1 MLLSTG
7 VSADEVEYTVSGVTE
22 SMQTNVVNHVSGFRI
37 GSGANLNSRLRR
49 KIVEDAKIAATKAMR
64 PFGYF
69 HPVITAEMRS
79 KEAGKWVVEVDVR
92 TGPPVLVQDL
102 QLELIGPGRELR
114 AVLEWYMAFPLV
126 EGDILDQQAWDK
138 AKQDVLVLLEEEG
151 YLQPKFNR
159 HVIRVNPVANSAR
172 LELELDTGPQAIL
185 GNVTFKQEI
194 LSDGVLTS
202 LERFKYGDAYNSWLL
217 EKFRLDLWRSG
228 YFEDVEVLERRDLSA
243 VPPRVDLDVS
253 FQPRMKN
260 TYQSTFGFGTDTLI
274 RLQLRWN
281 RHLLSPRGDN
291 FDIGFGWQ
299 QKDNEFTFQANY
311 RLPRK
316 TQSRQ
321 FWMAN
326 LGLKSEKQELL
337 VSEKND
343 QENRYTIARGTVN
356 DNSLRFGR
364 TRVRNMKGGYLQ
376 FFESIFAQY
385 LNETR
390 DFVPSGKAPEEVWD
404 LNRKDPLGNLLKSTS
419 NSLSIGM
426 DWDWPEIRGRGFE
439 TVGHHER
446 AWIFTSNEAW
456 GSDQDFSQIYLSS
469 RWNLLAGN
477 RWKFLFRAEAGY
489 SNAKT
494 TDIIIPT
501 DDASLEVS
509 VSDLPYLYRFKA
521 GGSRSVR
528 GYAFEVLDDNGLG
541 SNNILTASAEAE
553 YHFHDNWSLAAFID
567 IGNAF
572 NDWSNPDLK
581 TGAGIGVRW
590 YSIIGAVR
598 LDVAQGL
605 NLEGDPW
612 QIHLTIGTPLL

>member
-1 MLLSTG
+1 MLLGTG

-22 SMQTNVVNHVSGFRI
+22 SLQTNVLNLVSAFRV

-49 KIVEDAKIAATKAMR
+49 KIVEDAEIAATKAMR

-69 HPVITAEMRS
+69 HPVITVEMRS
-79 KEAGKWVVEVDVR
+79 IEADKWVVNVDVK

-102 QLELIGPGRELR
+102 QLELTGPGHELGT
-114 AVLEWYMAFPLV
+114 LLDWYKAFPLV
-126 EGDILDQQAWDK
+126 VGDILDQQAWDR
-138 AKQDVLVLLEEEG
+138 AKQDAVVLLEEQG
-151 YLQPKFNR
+151 YLQPDFSR
-159 HVIRVNPVANSAR
+159 HVIRVNPDANTAR

-185 GNVTFKQEI
+185 GSVTFKQEI
-194 LSDGVLTS
+194 LTDGVLAR
-202 LERFKYGDAYNSWLL
+202 LQRFKYGDAYNSWLM

-228 YFEDVEVLERRDLSA
+228 YFDEVEVVERRDLSA
-243 VPPRVDLDVS
+243 VPPRVDLDVN
-253 FQPRMKN
+253 FEPRKKN

-274 RLQLRWN
+274 RLQLRWS

-326 LGLKSEKQELL
+326 LGLKSEKQELR
-337 VSEKND
+337 VSENNNPED
-343 QENRYTIARGTVN
+343 RYAIARGSVL

-364 TRVRNMKGGYLQ
+364 TRVRNINSGYQQ

-390 DFVPSGKAPEEVWD
+390 DFVPSGKAPDELLD
-404 LNRKDPLGNLLKSTS
+404 IDNQYPIGDLLKNTS
-419 NSLSIGM
+419 NSLSVGM

-456 GSDQDFSQIYLSS
+456 GSDETFSQVYLSS
-469 RWNLLAGN
+469 RWNLLAGK
-477 RWKFLFRAEAGY
+477 RWKFLLRAEAGY

-494 TDIIIPT
+494 SDLIIPT
-501 DDASLEVS
+501 DDISLDVS
-509 VSDLPYLYRFKA
+509 VSDLPNLYRFKA

-553 YHFHDNWSLAAFID
+553 YRFHDNWSLAAFID

-581 TGAGIGVRW
+581 TGTGIGVRW

-605 NLEGDPW
+605 DLEGDPW
-612 QIHLTIGTPLL
+612 RIHLTIGTPLL